1 MDKISLGCFF
11 LFAFFVHSPP
21 LSLLVFSLCSAGRVV
36 GSVLGY
42 WRSSY
47 VAKRYCVCW
56 RQILKTIN
64 WVVWILDTK
73 LKMQEFQDFGS
84 SLNNV
89 YTPRLS

>member
-1 MDKISLGCFF
+1 MIRSYGKFFHKDLKGELGVGEGEAVDKISLGCFF

-47 VAKRYCVCW
+47 VAKKVLCV
-56 RQILKTIN
+56 LET
-64 WVVWILDTK
+64 
-73 LKMQEFQDFGS
+73 DFE
-84 SLNNV
+84 N
-89 YTPRLS
+89 Y